1 MVLKPGS
8 TLTEK
13 ELIDWSKEGLA
24 KYKYPRMIDF
34 IDELPKSTVGKV
46 LKRELVRE
54 YKEQQAVS

>member
-1 MVLKPGS
+1 
-8 TLTEK
+8 LTEK